1 MKDNEK
7 ENKTNVKKVNTVK
20 KETTKKSPVKK
31 SSGNAKKTTSK
42 TGEAKP
48 KTVKKETVK
57 KNSTP
62 KKITKKVEPEK
73 ENIVKEEKV
82 TETVEEVKENIK
94 EVANET
100 AGVVDSIGKTIDDGL
115 NKLDEKISSMEKVN
129 LTVEVPKDKNVINN
143 IIALFV
149 TFIMFNVKW
158 IKYKIEFFGY
168 ESSTSITVLH
178 TDMFDLSFMF
188 GLAKICA
195 IFAILLF
202 FVNIVNTFIK
212 LEEHIPSLKKYN
224 LDKYLPLGYYGLYLV
239 SLFLTLM
246 GVLFTKYSYFTLG
259 YIITV
264 IIYIVAMYVTFKGDL
279 KKNEK
284 DIK

>member
-20 KETTKKSPVKK
+20 KETTKKS
-31 SSGNAKKTTSK
+31 SSNAKKTTAKTNSSK
-42 TGEAKP
+42 P
-48 KTVKKETVK
+48 QTVKKKTAIKNTV
-57 KNSTP
+57 P
-62 KKITKKVEPEK
+62 KKTTKKVEPEK
-73 ENIVKEEKV
+73 ENVVKEEKA
-82 TETVEEVKENIK
+82 TETVKEVKENIEK
-94 EVANET
+94 VASET

-115 NKLDEKISSMEKVN
+115 NKLDEKISSIDKVN
-129 LTVEVPKDKNVINN
+129 LTVEVPKDKNIINN
-143 IIALFV
+143 VIALFV

-178 TDMFDLSFMF
+178 SDMFDLSFMF

-212 LEEHIPSLKKYN
+212 LDEHIPSLKKYN
-224 LDKYLPLGYYGLYLV
+224 LDKYLPLGYYGLYLA
-239 SLFLTLM
+239 SLFLTLI

-279 KKNEK
+279 NKNEK
-284 DIK
+284 DVK

>member
-7 ENKTNVKKVNTVK
+7 ENKTNVKKTSTVK
-20 KETTKKSPVKK
+20 KETTKKTVAKK
-31 SSGNAKKTTSK
+31 SSSNVKKNSAKTSE
-42 TGEAKP
+42 TKP
-48 KTVKKETVK
+48 KSVKKETVK
-57 KNSTP
+57 KNVTP
-62 KKITKKVEPEK
+62 KKTTTKVEPKK
-73 ENIVKEEKV
+73 ENTLKEENSAQP
-82 TETVEEVKENIK
+82 VKENIEK
-94 EVANET
+94 VANET
-100 AGVVDSIGKTIDDGL
+100 AGVVESIGKTIDDGL
-115 NKLDEKISSMEKVN
+115 NKLDEKINSMDKVN
-129 LTVEVPKDKNVINN
+129 LNVEVPKDKNIINN
-143 IIALFV
+143 VIALFV

-178 TDMFDLSFMF
+178 SDMFDLSFMF

-212 LEEHIPSLKKYN
+212 LDEHIPSLKKYN
-224 LDKYLPLGYYGLYLV
+224 LDKYLPFSYYGLYLV
-239 SLFLTLM
+239 SLFLTLI

-264 IIYIVAMYVTFKGDL
+264 IIYIIAMYVTFKEDL
-279 KKNEK
+279 NKNEK
-284 DIK
+284 NIK

>member
-239 SLFLTLM
+239 SLFLTLI

>member
-7 ENKTNVKKVNTVK
+7 ENKTNVKKTSTVK
-20 KETTKKSPVKK
+20 KETTKKTVAKK
-31 SSGNAKKTTSK
+31 SSSNVKKNSVKASET
-42 TGEAKP
+42 KP
-48 KTVKKETVK
+48 KSVKKETVK
-57 KNSTP
+57 KNVTP
-62 KKITKKVEPEK
+62 KKNITKVEPKKENTLKEETSAQTIK
-73 ENIVKEEKV
+73 ENI
-82 TETVEEVKENIK
+82 EN
-94 EVANET
+94 VANET
-100 AGVVDSIGKTIDDGL
+100 AGVVESIGKTIDDGL
-115 NKLDEKISSMEKVN
+115 NKLDEKISSMDKVN
-129 LTVEVPKDKNVINN
+129 LNVEVPKDKNIINN
-143 IIALFV
+143 VIALFV

-178 TDMFDLSFMF
+178 SDMFDLSFMF

-212 LEEHIPSLKKYN
+212 LDEHIPSLKKYK
-224 LDKYLPLGYYGLYLV
+224 LDKYLPLSYYGLYLV
-239 SLFLTLM
+239 SLFLTLI

-264 IIYIVAMYVTFKGDL
+264 IIYIIAMYVTFKEDL
-279 KKNEK
+279 NKNEK
-284 DIK
+284 NIK

>member
-7 ENKTNVKKVNTVK
+7 ENKTNVKKTSTVK
-20 KETTKKSPVKK
+20 KETTKKTVAKK
-31 SSGNAKKTTSK
+31 SSSNVKKNSAKTSE
-42 TGEAKP
+42 TKP
-48 KTVKKETVK
+48 KSVKKETVK
-57 KNSTP
+57 KNVTP
-62 KKITKKVEPEK
+62 KKTTTKVEPKK
-73 ENIVKEEKV
+73 ENTLKEETSV
-82 TETVEEVKENIK
+82 QPVKENIEK
-94 EVANET
+94 VANET
-100 AGVVDSIGKTIDDGL
+100 AGVVESIGKTIDDGL
-115 NKLDEKISSMEKVN
+115 NKLDEKINSMDKVN
-129 LTVEVPKDKNVINN
+129 LNVEVPKDKNIINN
-143 IIALFV
+143 VIALFV

-178 TDMFDLSFMF
+178 SDMFDLSFMF

-212 LEEHIPSLKKYN
+212 LDEHIPSLKKYN
-224 LDKYLPLGYYGLYLV
+224 LDKYLPLSYYGLYLV
-239 SLFLTLM
+239 SLFLTLI

-264 IIYIVAMYVTFKGDL
+264 IIYIIAMYVTFKEDL
-279 KKNEK
+279 NKNEK
-284 DIK
+284 NIK

>member
-7 ENKTNVKKVNTVK
+7 ENKTNLKKTSIVK
-20 KETTKKSPVKK
+20 KETTKKTVAKKNSSNVKK
-31 SSGNAKKTTSK
+31 NSVKTSET
-42 TGEAKP
+42 KP
-48 KTVKKETVK
+48 KSVKKETVK
-57 KNSTP
+57 KNVTP
-62 KKITKKVEPEK
+62 KKTTTKVEPKK
-73 ENIVKEEKV
+73 ENTLKEE
-82 TETVEEVKENIK
+82 TSAQPVKENIEK
-94 EVANET
+94 VANET
-100 AGVVDSIGKTIDDGL
+100 AGVVESIGKTIDDGL
-115 NKLDEKISSMEKVN
+115 NKLDEKINSMDKVN
-129 LTVEVPKDKNVINN
+129 LNVEVPKDKNIINN
-143 IIALFV
+143 VIALFV

-178 TDMFDLSFMF
+178 SDMFDLSFMF

-212 LEEHIPSLKKYN
+212 LDEHIPSLKKYN
-224 LDKYLPLGYYGLYLV
+224 LDKYLPFSYYGLYLV
-239 SLFLTLM
+239 SLFLTLI

-264 IIYIVAMYVTFKGDL
+264 IIYIIAMYVTFKEDL
-279 KKNEK
+279 NKNEK
-284 DIK
+284 NIK

>member
-20 KETTKKSPVKK
+20 KETTKKS
-31 SSGNAKKTTSK
+31 SSNAKKTTTKTNSSK
-42 TGEAKP
+42 P
-48 KTVKKETVK
+48 QTVKKKTAIKNTV
-57 KNSTP
+57 P
-62 KKITKKVEPEK
+62 KKTTKKVEPEK
-73 ENIVKEEKV
+73 ENVVKEEKA
-82 TETVEEVKENIK
+82 TETVKEVKENIEK
-94 EVANET
+94 VANET

-115 NKLDEKISSMEKVN
+115 NKLDEKISSIDKVN
-129 LTVEVPKDKNVINN
+129 LTVEVPKDKNIINN
-143 IIALFV
+143 VIALFV

-212 LEEHIPSLKKYN
+212 LDEHIPSLKKYN
-224 LDKYLPLGYYGLYLV
+224 LDKYLPLGYYGLYLA
-239 SLFLTLM
+239 SLFLTLI

-279 KKNEK
+279 KNNEK
-284 DIK
+284 DVK

>member
-7 ENKTNVKKVNTVK
+7 ENKTNLKKTSIVK
-20 KETTKKSPVKK
+20 KETTKKTVAKKNSSNVKK
-31 SSGNAKKTTSK
+31 NSVKTSET
-42 TGEAKP
+42 KP
-48 KTVKKETVK
+48 KSVKKETVK
-57 KNSTP
+57 KNVTP
-62 KKITKKVEPEK
+62 KKTTTKVEPKK
-73 ENIVKEEKV
+73 ENTLKEENSAQP
-82 TETVEEVKENIK
+82 VKENIEK
-94 EVANET
+94 VANET
-100 AGVVDSIGKTIDDGL
+100 AGVVESIGKTIDDGL
-115 NKLDEKISSMEKVN
+115 NKLDEKINSMDKVN
-129 LTVEVPKDKNVINN
+129 LNVEVPKDKNIINN
-143 IIALFV
+143 VIALFV

-178 TDMFDLSFMF
+178 SDMFDLSFMF

-212 LEEHIPSLKKYN
+212 LDEHIPSLKKYN
-224 LDKYLPLGYYGLYLV
+224 LDKYLPLTYYGLYLV
-239 SLFLTLM
+239 SLFLTLI

-264 IIYIVAMYVTFKGDL
+264 IIYIIAMYVTFKEDL
-279 KKNEK
+279 NKNEK
-284 DIK
+284 NIK

>member
-7 ENKTNVKKVNTVK
+7 ENKTNVKKTNTVK
-20 KETTKKSPVKK
+20 KETTKKNSSNVKK
-31 SSGNAKKTTSK
+31 NSVKAS
-42 TGEAKP
+42 EIKP

-57 KNSTP
+57 KSVTP
-62 KKITKKVEPEK
+62 KRTTKKVEPVEENAVKKEK
-73 ENIVKEEKV
+73 T
-82 TETVEEVKENIK
+82 TETVKEVKENIEK
-94 EVANET
+94 VVNET
-100 AGVVDSIGKTIDDGL
+100 AGVVESIGKTIDDGL
-115 NKLDEKISSMEKVN
+115 NKLDEKISSMDKVN
-129 LTVEVPKDKNVINN
+129 LNVEVPKDKNIINN
-143 IIALFV
+143 VIALFV

-178 TDMFDLSFMF
+178 SDMFDLSFMF

-212 LEEHIPSLKKYN
+212 LDEHIPSLKKYN
-224 LDKYLPLGYYGLYLV
+224 LDKYLPFSYYGLYLV
-239 SLFLTLM
+239 SLFLTLI

-264 IIYIVAMYVTFKGDL
+264 IIYIIAMYVTFKEDL
-279 KKNEK
+279 NKNEK
-284 DIK
+284 NIK

>member
-7 ENKTNVKKVNTVK
+7 ENKTNVKKTSTVK
-20 KETTKKSPVKK
+20 KETTKKTVAKK
-31 SSGNAKKTTSK
+31 SSSNVKKNSAKTSE
-42 TGEAKP
+42 TKP
-48 KTVKKETVK
+48 KSVKIETVK
-57 KNSTP
+57 KNVTP
-62 KKITKKVEPEK
+62 KKTTTKFEPKK
-73 ENIVKEEKV
+73 ENTLKEE
-82 TETVEEVKENIK
+82 TSAQPVKENIEK
-94 EVANET
+94 VANET
-100 AGVVDSIGKTIDDGL
+100 AGVVESIGNTIDDGL
-115 NKLDEKISSMEKVN
+115 NKLDEKISSMDKVN
-129 LTVEVPKDKNVINN
+129 LNVEVPKDKNIINN
-143 IIALFV
+143 VIALFV

-178 TDMFDLSFMF
+178 SDMFDLSFMF

-212 LEEHIPSLKKYN
+212 LDEHIPSLKKYN
-224 LDKYLPLGYYGLYLV
+224 LDKYLPLSYYGLYLV
-239 SLFLTLM
+239 SLFLTLI

-264 IIYIVAMYVTFKGDL
+264 IIYIIAMYVTFKEDL
-279 KKNEK
+279 NKNEK
-284 DIK
+284 NIK

>member
-7 ENKTNVKKVNTVK
+7 ENKTNVKKTSTVK
-20 KETTKKSPVKK
+20 KETTKKSV
-31 SSGNAKKTTSK
+31 AKKTSSNVKKNSVKASET
-42 TGEAKP
+42 TP
-48 KTVKKETVK
+48 KSVKKETVK
-57 KNSTP
+57 KNVTS
-62 KKITKKVEPEK
+62 KKNITKVEPKK
-73 ENIVKEEKV
+73 ENTLKEE
-82 TETVEEVKENIK
+82 TSAQPVKENI
-94 EVANET
+94 ENVANET
-100 AGVVDSIGKTIDDGL
+100 TGVVESIGKTIDDGL
-115 NKLDEKISSMEKVN
+115 NKLDEKISSMDKVN
-129 LTVEVPKDKNVINN
+129 LNVEVPKDKNIINN
-143 IIALFV
+143 VISLFV

-178 TDMFDLSFMF
+178 SDMFDLSFMF

-212 LEEHIPSLKKYN
+212 LDEHIPSLKKYN
-224 LDKYLPLGYYGLYLV
+224 LDKYLPLSYYGLYLV
-239 SLFLTLM
+239 SLFLTLI

-264 IIYIVAMYVTFKGDL
+264 IIYIIAMYVTFKEDL
-279 KKNEK
+279 NKNEK
-284 DIK
+284 NIK

>member
-7 ENKTNVKKVNTVK
+7 ENKTNVKKTSTVK
-20 KETTKKSPVKK
+20 KETTKKTVAKK
-31 SSGNAKKTTSK
+31 SSSNVKKNSAKTSE
-42 TGEAKP
+42 TKP
-48 KTVKKETVK
+48 KSVKKETVK
-57 KNSTP
+57 KNVTP
-62 KKITKKVEPEK
+62 KKTTTKVEPKK
-73 ENIVKEEKV
+73 ENTLKEEISV
-82 TETVEEVKENIK
+82 QPVKENIEK
-94 EVANET
+94 VANET
-100 AGVVDSIGKTIDDGL
+100 AGVVESIGKTIDDGL
-115 NKLDEKISSMEKVN
+115 NKLDEKINSMDKVN
-129 LTVEVPKDKNVINN
+129 LNVEVPKDKNIINN
-143 IIALFV
+143 VIALFV

-178 TDMFDLSFMF
+178 SDMFDLSFMF

-212 LEEHIPSLKKYN
+212 LDEHIPSLKKYN
-224 LDKYLPLGYYGLYLV
+224 LDKYLPLSYYGLYLV
-239 SLFLTLM
+239 SLFLTLI

-264 IIYIVAMYVTFKGDL
+264 IIYIIAMYVTFKEDL
-279 KKNEK
+279 NKNEK
-284 DIK
+284 NIK

>member
-7 ENKTNVKKVNTVK
+7 ENKTNVKKTSTVK
-20 KETTKKSPVKK
+20 KETTKKAVAKKASSNVKK
-31 SSGNAKKTTSK
+31 NGVKTSET
-42 TGEAKP
+42 KP
-48 KTVKKETVK
+48 KSVKKETVK
-57 KNSTP
+57 KNVTP
-62 KKITKKVEPEK
+62 KKTTTKVEPKK
-73 ENIVKEEKV
+73 ENTLKEEISV
-82 TETVEEVKENIK
+82 QPVKENIEK
-94 EVANET
+94 VANET
-100 AGVVDSIGKTIDDGL
+100 AGVVESIGKTIDDGL
-115 NKLDEKISSMEKVN
+115 NKLDEKINSMDKVN
-129 LTVEVPKDKNVINN
+129 LNVEVPKDKNIINN
-143 IIALFV
+143 VIALFV

-178 TDMFDLSFMF
+178 SDMFDLSFMF

-212 LEEHIPSLKKYN
+212 LDEHIPSLKKYN
-224 LDKYLPLGYYGLYLV
+224 LDKYLPLSYYGLYLV
-239 SLFLTLM
+239 SLFLTLI

-264 IIYIVAMYVTFKGDL
+264 IIYIIAMYVTFKEDL
-279 KKNEK
+279 NKNEK
-284 DIK
+284 NIK

>member
-7 ENKTNVKKVNTVK
+7 ENKTNVKKTSTVK
-20 KETTKKSPVKK
+20 KETTKKTV
-31 SSGNAKKTTSK
+31 AKKTGSNVKKNSAKTSE
-42 TGEAKP
+42 TKP
-48 KTVKKETVK
+48 KSVKKETVK
-57 KNSTP
+57 KNVTP
-62 KKITKKVEPEK
+62 KKTTTKVEPKK
-73 ENIVKEEKV
+73 ENTLKEENSAQP
-82 TETVEEVKENIK
+82 VKENIEK
-94 EVANET
+94 VANET
-100 AGVVDSIGKTIDDGL
+100 AGVVESIGKTIDDGL
-115 NKLDEKISSMEKVN
+115 NKLDEKINSMDKVN
-129 LTVEVPKDKNVINN
+129 LNVEVPKDKNIINN
-143 IIALFV
+143 VIALFV

-178 TDMFDLSFMF
+178 SDMFDLSFMF

-212 LEEHIPSLKKYN
+212 LDEHIPSLKKYN
-224 LDKYLPLGYYGLYLV
+224 LDKYLPLSYYGLYLV
-239 SLFLTLM
+239 SLFLTLI

-264 IIYIVAMYVTFKGDL
+264 IIYIIAMYVTFKEDL
-279 KKNEK
+279 NKNEK
-284 DIK
+284 NIK

>member
-7 ENKTNVKKVNTVK
+7 ENKTNVKKTSTVK
-20 KETTKKSPVKK
+20 KETTKKTVAKKSGSNVKK
-31 SSGNAKKTTSK
+31 NSAKTSE
-42 TGEAKP
+42 TKP
-48 KTVKKETVK
+48 KSVKKETVK
-57 KNSTP
+57 KNVTP
-62 KKITKKVEPEK
+62 KKTTTKVEPKK
-73 ENIVKEEKV
+73 ENTLKEE
-82 TETVEEVKENIK
+82 TSAQPVKENIEK
-94 EVANET
+94 VANET
-100 AGVVDSIGKTIDDGL
+100 AGVVESIGKTIDDGL
-115 NKLDEKISSMEKVN
+115 NKLDEKINSMDKVN
-129 LTVEVPKDKNVINN
+129 LNVEVPKDKNIINN
-143 IIALFV
+143 VIALFV

-178 TDMFDLSFMF
+178 SDMFDLSFMF

-212 LEEHIPSLKKYN
+212 LDEHIPSLKKYN
-224 LDKYLPLGYYGLYLV
+224 LDKYLPLSYYGLYLV
-239 SLFLTLM
+239 SLFLTLI

-264 IIYIVAMYVTFKGDL
+264 IIYIIAMYVTFKEDL
-279 KKNEK
+279 NKNEK
-284 DIK
+284 NIK

>member
-7 ENKTNVKKVNTVK
+7 GNKTNVKKTSTVK
-20 KETTKKSPVKK
+20 KETTKKTVAKK
-31 SSGNAKKTTSK
+31 SSSNVKKNSAKTSE
-42 TGEAKP
+42 TKP
-48 KTVKKETVK
+48 KSVKKETVK
-57 KNSTP
+57 KNVTP
-62 KKITKKVEPEK
+62 KKTITKVEPKK
-73 ENIVKEEKV
+73 ENTLKEEISV
-82 TETVEEVKENIK
+82 QPVKENIEK
-94 EVANET
+94 VANET
-100 AGVVDSIGKTIDDGL
+100 AGVVESIGKTIDDGL
-115 NKLDEKISSMEKVN
+115 NKLDEKINSMDKVN
-129 LTVEVPKDKNVINN
+129 LNVEVPKDKNIINN
-143 IIALFV
+143 VIALFV

-178 TDMFDLSFMF
+178 SDMFDLSFMF

-212 LEEHIPSLKKYN
+212 LDEHIPSLKKYN
-224 LDKYLPLGYYGLYLV
+224 LDKYLPLSYYGLYLV
-239 SLFLTLM
+239 SLFLTLI

-264 IIYIVAMYVTFKGDL
+264 IIYIIAMYVTFKEDL
-279 KKNEK
+279 NKNEK
-284 DIK
+284 NIK

>member
-7 ENKTNVKKVNTVK
+7 ENKTNVKKTSTVK
-20 KETTKKSPVKK
+20 KETTKKTV
-31 SSGNAKKTTSK
+31 AKKTSSNVKKNSVKTSE
-42 TGEAKP
+42 TKP
-48 KTVKKETVK
+48 KSVKKETVK
-57 KNSTP
+57 KTVTP
-62 KKITKKVEPEK
+62 KKTTTKVDPKK
-73 ENIVKEEKV
+73 ENTLKEENSAQS
-82 TETVEEVKENIK
+82 VKENIEK
-94 EVANET
+94 VANET
-100 AGVVDSIGKTIDDGL
+100 AGVVESIGKTIDDGL
-115 NKLDEKISSMEKVN
+115 NKLDEKISSMDKVN
-129 LTVEVPKDKNVINN
+129 LNVEVPKDKNIINN
-143 IIALFV
+143 VIALFV

-178 TDMFDLSFMF
+178 SDMFDLSFMF

-212 LEEHIPSLKKYN
+212 LDEHIPSLKKYN
-224 LDKYLPLGYYGLYLV
+224 LDKYLPLSYYGLYLV
-239 SLFLTLM
+239 SLFLTLI

-264 IIYIVAMYVTFKGDL
+264 IIYIIAMYVTFKEDL
-279 KKNEK
+279 NKNEK
-284 DIK
+284 NIK

>member
-7 ENKTNVKKVNTVK
+7 ENKTNVKKTSTVK
-20 KETTKKSPVKK
+20 KETTKKSV
-31 SSGNAKKTTSK
+31 AKKTSSNVKKNSAKASET
-42 TGEAKP
+42 KP
-48 KTVKKETVK
+48 KSVKKETVK
-57 KNSTP
+57 KNVTP
-62 KKITKKVEPEK
+62 KKTTTKVEPKK
-73 ENIVKEEKV
+73 ENTLKEE
-82 TETVEEVKENIK
+82 TSAQPVKENIEK
-94 EVANET
+94 VANET
-100 AGVVDSIGKTIDDGL
+100 AGVVESIGKTIDDGL
-115 NKLDEKISSMEKVN
+115 DEKINSMDKVN
-129 LTVEVPKDKNVINN
+129 LNVEVPKDKNIINN
-143 IIALFV
+143 VIALFV

-178 TDMFDLSFMF
+178 SDMFDLSFMF

-212 LEEHIPSLKKYN
+212 LDEHIPSLKKYN
-224 LDKYLPLGYYGLYLV
+224 LDKYLPFSYYGLYLV
-239 SLFLTLM
+239 SLFLTLI

-264 IIYIVAMYVTFKGDL
+264 IIYIIAMYVTFKEDL
-279 KKNEK
+279 NKNEK
-284 DIK
+284 NIK

>member
-7 ENKTNVKKVNTVK
+7 ENKTNVKKTNTVK
-20 KETTKKSPVKK
+20 KETTKKSSSNVKKNSVKK
-31 SSGNAKKTTSK
+31 SET
-42 TGEAKP
+42 KP

-57 KNSTP
+57 KSVTP
-62 KKITKKVEPEK
+62 KKTTKKVEPVK
-73 ENIVKEEKV
+73 ENAVKEEKT
-82 TETVEEVKENIK
+82 TETVKEVKENIEK
-94 EVANET
+94 VANET
-100 AGVVDSIGKTIDDGL
+100 AGVVESIGKTIDDGL
-115 NKLDEKISSMEKVN
+115 NKLDEKISSMDKVN
-129 LTVEVPKDKNVINN
+129 LNVEVPKDKNIINN
-143 IIALFV
+143 VIALFV

-178 TDMFDLSFMF
+178 SDMFDLSFMF
-188 GLAKICA
+188 GLAKICV

-212 LEEHIPSLKKYN
+212 LDEHIPSLKKYN
-224 LDKYLPLGYYGLYLV
+224 LDKYLPLSYYGLYLA
-239 SLFLTLM
+239 SLFLTLI

-264 IIYIVAMYVTFKGDL
+264 IIYIIAMYVTFKGDL
-279 KKNEK
+279 KNNEEN
-284 DIK
+284 IK

>member
-7 ENKTNVKKVNTVK
+7 ENKTNVKKTSTVK
-20 KETTKKSPVKK
+20 KETTKKTV
-31 SSGNAKKTTSK
+31 AKKTSSNVKKNGVKTSE
-42 TGEAKP
+42 TKP
-48 KTVKKETVK
+48 KSVKKETVK
-57 KNSTP
+57 KNVTP
-62 KKITKKVEPEK
+62 KKTTTIVEPKK
-73 ENIVKEEKV
+73 ENTLKEENSAQP
-82 TETVEEVKENIK
+82 VKENIEK
-94 EVANET
+94 VANET
-100 AGVVDSIGKTIDDGL
+100 AGVVGSIGKTIDDGL
-115 NKLDEKISSMEKVN
+115 NKLDEKINSMDKVN
-129 LTVEVPKDKNVINN
+129 LNVEVPKDKNIINN
-143 IIALFV
+143 VIALFV

-178 TDMFDLSFMF
+178 SDMFDLSFMF

-212 LEEHIPSLKKYN
+212 LDEHIPSLKKYN
-224 LDKYLPLGYYGLYLV
+224 LDKYLPLSYYGLYLV
-239 SLFLTLM
+239 SLFLTLI

-264 IIYIVAMYVTFKGDL
+264 IIYIIAMYVTFKEDL
-279 KKNEK
+279 NKNEK
-284 DIK
+284 NIK

>member
-7 ENKTNVKKVNTVK
+7 ENKTNVKKTSTVK
-20 KETTKKSPVKK
+20 KETTKKTVAKK
-31 SSGNAKKTTSK
+31 SSSKVKKNSAKTSE
-42 TGEAKP
+42 TKP
-48 KTVKKETVK
+48 KSVKKETVK
-57 KNSTP
+57 KNVTP
-62 KKITKKVEPEK
+62 KKTTTKVEPKK
-73 ENIVKEEKV
+73 ENTLKEE
-82 TETVEEVKENIK
+82 TSAQPVKENIEK
-94 EVANET
+94 VANET
-100 AGVVDSIGKTIDDGL
+100 AGVVESIGKTIDDGL
-115 NKLDEKISSMEKVN
+115 NKLDEKINSMDKVN
-129 LTVEVPKDKNVINN
+129 LNVEVPKDKNIINN
-143 IIALFV
+143 VIALFV

-178 TDMFDLSFMF
+178 SDMFDLSFMF

-212 LEEHIPSLKKYN
+212 LDEHIPSLKKYN
-224 LDKYLPLGYYGLYLV
+224 LDKYLPLSYYGLYLV
-239 SLFLTLM
+239 SLFLTLI

-264 IIYIVAMYVTFKGDL
+264 IIYIIAMYVTFKEDL
-279 KKNEK
+279 NKNEK
-284 DIK
+284 NIK

>member
-7 ENKTNVKKVNTVK
+7 ENKTNVKKTSTVK
-20 KETTKKSPVKK
+20 KETTKKTV
-31 SSGNAKKTTSK
+31 AKKTSSNVKKNGVKASET
-42 TGEAKP
+42 KP
-48 KTVKKETVK
+48 KSAKKETAK
-57 KNSTP
+57 KNVTP
-62 KKITKKVEPEK
+62 KKTTTKVEPKK
-73 ENIVKEEKV
+73 ENTLKEENSAQP
-82 TETVEEVKENIK
+82 VKENIEK
-94 EVANET
+94 VANET
-100 AGVVDSIGKTIDDGL
+100 AGVVESIGKTIDDGL
-115 NKLDEKISSMEKVN
+115 NKLDEKINSMDKVN
-129 LTVEVPKDKNVINN
+129 LNVEVPKDKNIINN
-143 IIALFV
+143 VIALFV

-178 TDMFDLSFMF
+178 SDMFDLSFMF

-212 LEEHIPSLKKYN
+212 LDEHIPSLKKYN
-224 LDKYLPLGYYGLYLV
+224 LDKYLPLSYYGLYLV
-239 SLFLTLM
+239 SLFLTLI

-264 IIYIVAMYVTFKGDL
+264 IIYIIAMYVTFKEDL
-279 KKNEK
+279 NKNEK
-284 DIK
+284 NIK

>member
-7 ENKTNVKKVNTVK
+7 ENKTNVKKTSIVK
-20 KETTKKSPVKK
+20 KETTKKTVAKKNSSNVKK
-31 SSGNAKKTTSK
+31 NSVKTSET
-42 TGEAKP
+42 KP
-48 KTVKKETVK
+48 KSVKKETVK
-57 KNSTP
+57 KNVTP
-62 KKITKKVEPEK
+62 KKTTTKVEPKK
-73 ENIVKEEKV
+73 ENTLKEENSAQP
-82 TETVEEVKENIK
+82 VKENIEK
-94 EVANET
+94 VANET
-100 AGVVDSIGKTIDDGL
+100 AGVVESIGKTIDDGL
-115 NKLDEKISSMEKVN
+115 NKLDEKINSMDKVN
-129 LTVEVPKDKNVINN
+129 LNVEVPKDKNIINN
-143 IIALFV
+143 VIALFV

-178 TDMFDLSFMF
+178 SDMFDLSFMF

-212 LEEHIPSLKKYN
+212 LDEHIPSLKKYN
-224 LDKYLPLGYYGLYLV
+224 LDKYLPLSYYGLYLV
-239 SLFLTLM
+239 SLFLTLI

-264 IIYIVAMYVTFKGDL
+264 IIYIIAMYVTFKEDL
-279 KKNEK
+279 NKNEK
-284 DIK
+284 NIK

>member
-7 ENKTNVKKVNTVK
+7 ENKTNVKKTSTVK
-20 KETTKKSPVKK
+20 KETTKKTV
-31 SSGNAKKTTSK
+31 AKKTSSNVKKNGVKTSE
-42 TGEAKP
+42 TKP
-48 KTVKKETVK
+48 KSVKKETVK
-57 KNSTP
+57 KNVTP
-62 KKITKKVEPEK
+62 KKTTTKVDPKK
-73 ENIVKEEKV
+73 ENTLKEETSV
-82 TETVEEVKENIK
+82 QPVKENIEK
-94 EVANET
+94 VANET
-100 AGVVDSIGKTIDDGL
+100 AGVVESIGKTIDDGL
-115 NKLDEKISSMEKVN
+115 NKLDEKINSMDKVN
-129 LTVEVPKDKNVINN
+129 LNVEVPKDKNIINN
-143 IIALFV
+143 VIALFV

-178 TDMFDLSFMF
+178 SDMFDLSFMF

-212 LEEHIPSLKKYN
+212 LDEHIPSLKKYN
-224 LDKYLPLGYYGLYLV
+224 LDKYLPLSYYGLYLV
-239 SLFLTLM
+239 SLFLTLI

-264 IIYIVAMYVTFKGDL
+264 IIYIIAMYVTFKEDL
-279 KKNEK
+279 NNNEK
-284 DIK
+284 NIK

>member
-7 ENKTNVKKVNTVK
+7 ENKTNVKKTSTVK
-20 KETTKKSPVKK
+20 KETTKKSV
-31 SSGNAKKTTSK
+31 AKKTSSNVKKNSVKTSE
-42 TGEAKP
+42 TKP
-48 KTVKKETVK
+48 KSVKKETVK
-57 KNSTP
+57 KTVTP
-62 KKITKKVEPEK
+62 KKTTTKVDPKK
-73 ENIVKEEKV
+73 ENTLKEETSV
-82 TETVEEVKENIK
+82 QPVKENIEK
-94 EVANET
+94 VANET
-100 AGVVDSIGKTIDDGL
+100 AGVVESIGKTIDDGL
-115 NKLDEKISSMEKVN
+115 NKLDEKINSMDKVN
-129 LTVEVPKDKNVINN
+129 LNVEVPKDKNIINN
-143 IIALFV
+143 VIALFV

-178 TDMFDLSFMF
+178 SDMFDLSFMF

-212 LEEHIPSLKKYN
+212 LDEHVPSLKKYN
-224 LDKYLPLGYYGLYLV
+224 LDKYLPFSYYGLYLV
-239 SLFLTLM
+239 SLFLTLI

-264 IIYIVAMYVTFKGDL
+264 IIYIIAMYVTFKEDL
-279 KKNEK
+279 NKNEK
-284 DIK
+284 NIK

>member
-7 ENKTNVKKVNTVK
+7 ENKTNVKKNSAK
-20 KETTKKSPVKK
+20 ASET
-31 SSGNAKKTTSK
+31 
-42 TGEAKP
+42 KP
-48 KTVKKETVK
+48 KSVKKETVK
-57 KNSTP
+57 KNVTP
-62 KKITKKVEPEK
+62 KKTTTKVEPKK
-73 ENIVKEEKV
+73 ENTLKEE
-82 TETVEEVKENIK
+82 TSAQPVKENIEK
-94 EVANET
+94 VANET
-100 AGVVDSIGKTIDDGL
+100 AGVVESIGKTIDDGL
-115 NKLDEKISSMEKVN
+115 NKLDEKINSMDKVN
-129 LTVEVPKDKNVINN
+129 LNVEVPKDKNIINN
-143 IIALFV
+143 VIALFV

-178 TDMFDLSFMF
+178 SDMFDLSFMF

-212 LEEHIPSLKKYN
+212 LDEHIPSLKKYN
-224 LDKYLPLGYYGLYLV
+224 LDKYLPLSYYGLYLV
-239 SLFLTLM
+239 SLFLTLI

-264 IIYIVAMYVTFKGDL
+264 IIYIIAMYVTFKEDL
-279 KKNEK
+279 NKNEK
-284 DIK
+284 NIK

>member
-7 ENKTNVKKVNTVK
+7 ENKTNVKKTSTVK
-20 KETTKKSPVKK
+20 KETTKKTVAKK
-31 SSGNAKKTTSK
+31 SSSNVKKNSAKVS
-42 TGEAKP
+42 EAKP
-48 KTVKKETVK
+48 KSVKKETVK
-57 KNSTP
+57 KNVTP
-62 KKITKKVEPEK
+62 KKTTTKVEPKK
-73 ENIVKEEKV
+73 ENTLKEE
-82 TETVEEVKENIK
+82 TSAQPVKENIEK
-94 EVANET
+94 VANET
-100 AGVVDSIGKTIDDGL
+100 AGVVESIGKTIDDGL
-115 NKLDEKISSMEKVN
+115 NKLDEKINSMDKVN
-129 LTVEVPKDKNVINN
+129 LNVEVPKDKNIINN
-143 IIALFV
+143 VIALFV

-178 TDMFDLSFMF
+178 SDMFDLSFMF

-212 LEEHIPSLKKYN
+212 LDEHIPSLKKYN
-224 LDKYLPLGYYGLYLV
+224 LDKYLPLSYYGLYLV
-239 SLFLTLM
+239 SLFLTLI

-264 IIYIVAMYVTFKGDL
+264 IIYIIAMYVTFKEDL
-279 KKNEK
+279 NKNEK
-284 DIK
+284 NIK

>member
-7 ENKTNVKKVNTVK
+7 ENKTNLKKTSIVK
-20 KETTKKSPVKK
+20 KETTKKTVAKKNSSNVKK
-31 SSGNAKKTTSK
+31 NSVKTSET
-42 TGEAKP
+42 KP
-48 KTVKKETVK
+48 KSVKKETVK
-57 KNSTP
+57 KNVTP
-62 KKITKKVEPEK
+62 KKTTTKVEPKK
-73 ENIVKEEKV
+73 ENTLKEENSAQP
-82 TETVEEVKENIK
+82 VKENIEK
-94 EVANET
+94 VANET
-100 AGVVDSIGKTIDDGL
+100 AGVVESIGKTIDDGL
-115 NKLDEKISSMEKVN
+115 NKLDEKINSMDKVN
-129 LTVEVPKDKNVINN
+129 LNVEVPKDKNIINN
-143 IIALFV
+143 VIALFV

-178 TDMFDLSFMF
+178 SDMFDLSFMF

-224 LDKYLPLGYYGLYLV
+224 LDKYLPVSYYGLYLV
-239 SLFLTLM
+239 SLFLTLI

-264 IIYIVAMYVTFKGDL
+264 IIYIIAMYVTFKEDL
-279 KKNEK
+279 NKNEK
-284 DIK
+284 NIK

>member
-7 ENKTNVKKVNTVK
+7 ENKTNVKKTSTVK
-20 KETTKKSPVKK
+20 KETTKKSV
-31 SSGNAKKTTSK
+31 AKKTSR
-42 TGEAKP
+42 
-48 KTVKKETVK
+48 TVK
-57 KNSTP
+57 KNSGKASETKPKSVKKVTVKKNVTP
-62 KKITKKVEPEK
+62 KKTTTKVEPKK
-73 ENIVKEEKV
+73 ENTLKEETSV
-82 TETVEEVKENIK
+82 QPVKENIEK
-94 EVANET
+94 VANET
-100 AGVVDSIGKTIDDGL
+100 AGVVESIGKTIDDGL
-115 NKLDEKISSMEKVN
+115 NKLDEKINSMDKVN
-129 LTVEVPKDKNVINN
+129 LNVEVPKDKNIINN
-143 IIALFV
+143 VIALFV

-178 TDMFDLSFMF
+178 SDMFDLSFMF

-212 LEEHIPSLKKYN
+212 LDEHIPSLKKYN
-224 LDKYLPLGYYGLYLV
+224 LDKYLPLSYYGLYLV
-239 SLFLTLM
+239 SLFLTLI

-264 IIYIVAMYVTFKGDL
+264 IIYIIAMYVTFKEDL
-279 KKNEK
+279 NKNEK
-284 DIK
+284 NIK

>member
-7 ENKTNVKKVNTVK
+7 ENKTNVKKTSIVK
-20 KETTKKSPVKK
+20 KETTKKTVAKKNSSNVKK
-31 SSGNAKKTTSK
+31 NSVKTSET
-42 TGEAKP
+42 KP
-48 KTVKKETVK
+48 KSVKKETVK
-57 KNSTP
+57 KNVTP
-62 KKITKKVEPEK
+62 KKTTTKVEPKK
-73 ENIVKEEKV
+73 ENTLKEENSAQP
-82 TETVEEVKENIK
+82 VKENIEK
-94 EVANET
+94 VANET
-100 AGVVDSIGKTIDDGL
+100 AGVVESIGKTIDDGL
-115 NKLDEKISSMEKVN
+115 NKLDEKINSMDKVN
-129 LTVEVPKDKNVINN
+129 LNVEVPKDKNIINN
-143 IIALFV
+143 VIALFV

-178 TDMFDLSFMF
+178 SDMFDLSFMF

-212 LEEHIPSLKKYN
+212 LDEHIPSLKKYN
-224 LDKYLPLGYYGLYLV
+224 LDKYLPLSYYGLYLV
-239 SLFLTLM
+239 SLFLTLI

-264 IIYIVAMYVTFKGDL
+264 IIYIIEMYVTFKEDL
-279 KKNEK
+279 NKNEK
-284 DIK
+284 NIK

>member
-7 ENKTNVKKVNTVK
+7 ENKTNVKKTSTVK
-20 KETTKKSPVKK
+20 KETTKKTVAKK
-31 SSGNAKKTTSK
+31 SSSNVKKNSAKASET
-42 TGEAKP
+42 KP
-48 KTVKKETVK
+48 KSVKKETVK
-57 KNSTP
+57 KNVTP
-62 KKITKKVEPEK
+62 KKTTTKVDPKK
-73 ENIVKEEKV
+73 ENTLKEETSV
-82 TETVEEVKENIK
+82 QPVKENIEK
-94 EVANET
+94 VANET
-100 AGVVDSIGKTIDDGL
+100 AGVVESIGKTIDDGL
-115 NKLDEKISSMEKVN
+115 NKLDEKISSMDKVN
-129 LTVEVPKDKNVINN
+129 LNVEVPKDKNIINN
-143 IIALFV
+143 LIALFV

-178 TDMFDLSFMF
+178 SDMFDLSFMF

-212 LEEHIPSLKKYN
+212 LDEHIPSLKKYN
-224 LDKYLPLGYYGLYLV
+224 LDKYLPLSYYGLYLV
-239 SLFLTLM
+239 SLFLTLI

-264 IIYIVAMYVTFKGDL
+264 IIYIIAMYVTFKEDL
-279 KKNEK
+279 NKNEK
-284 DIK
+284 NIK